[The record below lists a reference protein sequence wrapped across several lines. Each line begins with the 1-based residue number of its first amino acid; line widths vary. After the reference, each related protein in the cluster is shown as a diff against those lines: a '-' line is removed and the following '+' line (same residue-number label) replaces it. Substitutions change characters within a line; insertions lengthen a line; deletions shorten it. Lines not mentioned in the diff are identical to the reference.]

1 MFLLPNQ
8 PRQQQGGIFQS
19 WRPKFSN
26 NFVTSASWRSNVDG
40 RGVVLVGTEKFKQQ
54 ALSSFVNNLGN
65 KPTDIYLSEVSV
77 SESVDVFAV
86 I

>member
-1 MFLLPNQ
+1 M
-8 PRQQQGGIFQS
+8 
-19 WRPKFSN
+19 
-26 NFVTSASWRSNVDG
+26 
-40 RGVVLVGTEKFKQQ
+40 GTEKFKQQ

-65 KPTDIYLSEVSV
+65 KLTDVSLSEVSV